1 MSKPRIQL
9 PLHTQ
14 RLILREFGEADWE
27 AMHAYASRED
37 VCRFM
42 PWGPNDERAQRVH
55 VERAMAARN
64 VRSMIWL

>member
-27 AMHAYASRED
+27 AMHD
-37 VCRFM
+37 
-42 PWGPNDERAQRVH
+42 GDIDLDLDEL
-55 VERAMAARN
+55 ELLPIM
-64 VRSMIWL
+64 SD